1 MMRQAKTMA
10 ATAVFCLL
18 ASAVAYGESSPEAP
32 GEAQVKLNQ
41 PIPGAKLTVERVSL
55 TTPME
60 VLEAGRKR
68 QVKEVL
74 EFRVTSSQPIE
85 ARALDPVLYVG
96 KTKVTDYRYEDDG
109 RTVVFSL
116 TDTKKAQ
123 DGAPTYVQFGDQ
135 VSTRTPLQKFSRKQ
149 AKEMTR

>member
-1 MMRQAKTMA
+1 MMRQAKAIT
-10 ATAVFCLL
+10 ATAVLCLL
-18 ASAVAYGESSPEAP
+18 ASLAAYGQPSAEAP
-32 GEAQVKLNQ
+32 ATASVKLNQ
-41 PIPGAKLTVERVSL
+41 PIPGAKLSVERVSL

-74 EFRVTSSQPIE
+74 EFRVTSSEPIE

-109 RTVVFSL
+109 RTVVFSM

-123 DGAPTYVQFGDQ
+123 DGAPTFVQFGDQ
-135 VSTRTPLQKFSRKQ
+135 VSTKTPLQKFSRKQ
-149 AKEMTR
+149 AKEMRR

>member
-1 MMRQAKTMA
+1 MMRQAKAMA

-18 ASAVAYGESSPEAP
+18 TCPVVYGELSAEAP
-32 GEAQVKLNQ
+32 ATAQIKLNQ

-74 EFRVTSSQPIE
+74 EFRVTSSEPIE

-96 KTKVTDYRYEDDG
+96 KTKVTEYRYEDDG
-109 RTVVFSL
+109 RTVVFLL

-123 DGAPTYVQFGDQ
+123 DGASTYIQFGDQ
-135 VSTRTPLQKFSRKQ
+135 VSTKTPLQKFSRKQ
-149 AKEMTR
+149 AKEIKR

>member
-1 MMRQAKTMA
+1 MMRQAKAIT
-10 ATAVFCLL
+10 ATAVLCLL
-18 ASAVAYGESSPEAP
+18 AGLAAYGQPSAEAP
-32 GEAQVKLNQ
+32 ATAPLKLNQ
-41 PIPGAKLTVERVSL
+41 PITGARLTVERVSL
-55 TTPME
+55 KSPME

-74 EFRVTSSQPIE
+74 EFRVTSSEPIE

-135 VSTRTPLQKFSRKQ
+135 VSTKTPLQKFSRKQ
-149 AKEMTR
+149 AKELQR